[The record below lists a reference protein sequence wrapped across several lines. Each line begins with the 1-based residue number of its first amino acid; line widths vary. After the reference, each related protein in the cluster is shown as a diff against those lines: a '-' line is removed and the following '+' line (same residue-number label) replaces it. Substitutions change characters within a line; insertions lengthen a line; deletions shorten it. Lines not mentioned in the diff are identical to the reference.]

1 MQNIS
6 VVLTLGMGMGGGD
19 SKIASHCTKS
29 APYRLLLIT
38 LSTPGEVVN

>member
-6 VVLTLGMGMGGGD
+6 VVLTLGMGGD